1 MRTGYENFANA
12 SRWGATRSLGIEV
25 AINIIAD
32 PDWDEER
39 FRILR
44 DWCMDV
50 PEVVNVSIN
59 TPYPGTETWLSDQ
72 YRLVTRDYRLFD
84 IQTCRTADE
93 ATDCDLLPGAPG
105 NPTGAIS
112 QAFELVDSTDTCAR
126 ARAEPTPWTDQFH
139 AWDLELSQGLRRR

>member
-59 TPYPGTETWLSDQ
+59 TPLS
-72 YRLVTRDYRLFD
+72 RHRDL
-84 IQTCRTADE
+84 A
-93 ATDCDLLPGAPG
+93 L
-105 NPTGAIS
+105 
-112 QAFELVDSTDTCAR
+112 
-126 ARAEPTPWTDQFH
+126 
-139 AWDLELSQGLRRR
+139 